1 VARTDD
7 PMTPS
12 ERFLELAA
20 KLGGIS
26 YRSLENFLYWHN
38 PFTLQNWT
46 LNVVELLIIGAAGLA
61 LTHAITVRRRTG
73 DRSYLGVW
81 AAATV
86 YCIAMEVPIY
96 FIPSL
101 LGYDEGAV
109 IFIHNEFTAG
119 AFFGR
124 MPLYILALYPGL
136 LYPAYVLVRQR
147 GLFDG
152 RWGLIRGAVCV
163 GVVHHCFY
171 EVFDHLGPQLK
182 WWLWDYELPKIGDI
196 TLGSVPLYSQVN
208 FSLVYPIAF
217 ALLAHAF
224 IGRRFHPTDG
234 TGSALLSLKV
244 AVMSVVV
251 GVLTPPLGTLVS
263 PNLIYARFS
272 TAPDRA
278 ALVALSYGLFAA
290 VALFAFWTFW
300 RTRSAPLST
309 EPLRGL
315 HLTFVPLF
323 TALYLGVFALLWAA
337 ALPDY
342 LNGTHGLT
350 PSGTP
355 LGSLPY
361 AMGCAVACIWFTTP
375 YLRAIRRPL
384 PNTILDP
391 TPGGSTERKAL
402 AS

>member
-1 VARTDD
+1 
-7 PMTPS
+7 MTPS

-26 YRSLENFLYWHN
+26 YRSLENFFYWHN
-38 PFTLQNWT
+38 PFALQNWT
-46 LNVVELLIIGAAGLA
+46 LNVVELLIIGAAGFALA
-61 LTHAITVRRRTG
+61 HAVTVCRRTG
-73 DRSYLGVW
+73 DPSYIAVW
-81 AAATV
+81 AAAAV
-86 YCIAMEVPIY
+86 YCISMEVPIY

-101 LGYDEGAV
+101 LGYEEGAV

-124 MPLYILALYPGL
+124 MPLYILALYPAL

-182 WWLWDYELPKIGDI
+182 WWLWDYQLPKIGDI

-224 IGRRFHPTDG
+224 IGSRFHPTDG
-234 TGSALLSLKV
+234 TDSVPLNFKV
-244 AVMSVVV
+244 VVMSVVA
-251 GVLTPPLGTLVS
+251 GVLTPPLGTLLS

-272 TAPDRA
+272 TTPDRA
-278 ALVALSYGLFAA
+278 VQIASSYGLFAA
-290 VALFAFWTFW
+290 AALFAVWTMW
-300 RTRSAPLST
+300 RARSAPLST
-309 EPLRGL
+309 EPTRGL
-315 HLTFVPLF
+315 QLTFVPLF
-323 TALYLGVFALLWAA
+323 TMVYLGIFVLLWAV

-342 LNGTHGLT
+342 LYAINGLT
-350 PSGTP
+350 ATGTP
-355 LGSLPY
+355 IGSMPY
-361 AMGCAVACIWFTTP
+361 VLGCAGACVYFTTP
-375 YLRAIRRPL
+375 YLRAAQQPSPVAILERLQAARPMGRR
-384 PNTILDP
+384 
-391 TPGGSTERKAL
+391 
-402 AS
+402 